1 MRPVARRLLPVLLLA
16 LCPALPGQG
25 RPPEPP
31 APPPFAGQ
39 PLTDRERAARLDRLA
54 AGQSRAQ
61 AQALLGPPRR
71 RARQLVYQHVRE
83 QWVYD
88 EPLVVRLDFES
99 ARGGEPRLASPPYQS
114 LRADGR

>member
-1 MRPVARRLLPVLLLA
+1 MRFAPRRLPAVLLLA

-25 RPPEPP
+25 RPPAPP

-39 PLTDRERAARLDRLA
+39 PLTDAERAARLDRLA

-88 EPLVVRLDFES
+88 EPLAVRLDFE
-99 ARGGEPRLASPPYQS
+99 AAGGAEPRLASPPFQS